1 MPMPYSHVVLAE
13 RIARA
18 AKQSIRDEAQYYAGA
33 FYPDIRYYTKQPRE
47 KYHFAL
53 SKLEAYEHTNEVS
66 KDFLL
71 GYKVH
76 LLIDE
81 VWEYPEIKAD
91 YKQAFPSL
99 LRSRMTR
106 GLQVLALEMY
116 CHEQPIEPIT
126 LKLVENKLTRELGVT
141 TPETQRAV
149 TSMQRYLDNPSLRAA
164 YRMSE
169 EANLLPP
176 ERLRTVGRVVSIMNN
191 PMTSALARRIVRRAT
206 GPTFSLIVEKIVE
219 QLALKTATHH

>member
-18 AKQSIRDEAQYYAGA
+18 ANLPIRDSSEYYVGA
-33 FYPDIRYYTKQPRE
+33 FYPDIRYYTKQPRD
-47 KYHFAL
+47 KYHFVVE
-53 SKLEAYEHTNEVS
+53 KLEAYEHTNKVS

-81 VWEYPEIKAD
+81 VWEYPEIKAS
-91 YKQAFPSL
+91 YKQAFPSII
-99 LRSRMTR
+99 RSRMTR

-116 CHEQPIEPIT
+116 CHEQPIEPIR
-126 LKLVENKLTRELGVT
+126 LKSVENKLTRNLGVT
-141 TPETQRAV
+141 PSETQRAV

-176 ERLRTVGRVVSIMNN
+176 ERLKTVGRVVSVMNN
-191 PMTSALARRIVRRAT
+191 PLIGGLARRIVRRAT
-206 GPTFSLIVEKIVE
+206 GPTFSLIVERVVK
-219 QLALKTATHH
+219 QLASKTATNR

>member
-18 AKQSIRDEAQYYAGA
+18 ANLSIIDKTEYYVGA

-47 KYHFAL
+47 KYHFAT
-53 SKLEAYEHTNEVS
+53 SILEPYDNAKDVS

-81 VWEYPEIKAD
+81 VWEYPEIKAA
-91 YKQAFPSL
+91 YKQAFPSFI
-99 LRSRMTR
+99 RSRMTR

-116 CHEQPIEPIT
+116 CHEQAIESIKLKPI
-126 LKLVENKLTRELGVT
+126 ENKLTRELGVT
-141 TPETQRAV
+141 TSETQRAV

-164 YRMSE
+164 YVMSE
-169 EANLLPP
+169 EAQLLPS
-176 ERLRTVGRVVSIMNN
+176 ERLKTVGKVVSSMNK
-191 PMTSALARRIVRRAT
+191 PVLGTLAKHSVREAT
-206 GPTFSLIVEKIVE
+206 RPIFSLMVKSVVEH
-219 QLALKTATHH
+219 LTLKSAMDH